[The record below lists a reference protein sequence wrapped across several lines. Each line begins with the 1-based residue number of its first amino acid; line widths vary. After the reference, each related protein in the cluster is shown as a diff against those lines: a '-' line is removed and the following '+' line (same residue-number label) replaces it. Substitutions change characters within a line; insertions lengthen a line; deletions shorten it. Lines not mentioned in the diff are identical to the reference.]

1 MRRLITSLHIYPFDK
16 DEWVSAARWTQKWRR
31 KGIKVKTMDAL
42 IAFKAQKH
50 NLTLLH
56 ADRDFDRLSRAT
68 SFSTES
74 FASSVGNL

>member
-1 MRRLITSLHIYPFDK
+1 
-16 DEWVSAARWTQKWRR
+16 
-31 KGIKVKTMDAL
+31 MDAL